1 MKKMATRN
9 INNIVYRP
17 PDTDSDEDYDGF
29 YFGDE
34 LASRPKQ
41 YFTIKDEEEELRNA
55 VYGDDLMSV
64 KENIS
69 KLNFD
74 VNSPLKGG
82 YTLLMHA
89 CREGFYEIVEY
100 LVLEKKA
107 NVNKQ
112 VDSITPLM
120 QACDCKSKS
129 SFVVD
134 KICNLLLQHGAVINV
149 SDKCGTTPFML
160 ACKNGHTNIVRI
172 MIKDVS
178 FDTTDNRGCTP
189 IFYAVENN
197 HGEIVKILIDAGVNY
212 SKPNGKGY
220 TPKQVAQFH
229 GFYDLLEF
237 FPIEKEDG
245 YIVPTQ
251 FLTYSTYHDYIPR
264 VFLRSECPEY
274 FQEVYKILL
283 SINME
288 RYLEYFAKERVPLS
302 TFLCLDDKGL
312 EKLGIQFPL
321 SRMKILKGLLD
332 FHLHNWRKKSLS
344 RLNKFSKDNFY
355 EVLLITAYHLKR
367 LIIINSSLRFVRRH
381 LEENLLGPVEKE
393 HIQIMLRRLEDYQLT
408 IKALRNTIT
417 YLASFSPDKN
427 PLYIDY
433 NEYLAERKRSRI
445 KWYFKYTT
453 IAIGISVFICSKF
466 KRFF

>member
-1 MKKMATRN
+1 MATK
-9 INNIVYRP
+9 NIVYRP
-17 PDTDSDEDYDGF
+17 PETDSEDDYDGF

-34 LASRPKQ
+34 LTSRPKQ

-55 VYGDDLMSV
+55 VNGGDLMSI

-74 VNSPLKGG
+74 VNSPLKGS

-100 LVLEKKA
+100 LVLVKKA

-120 QACDCKSKS
+120 QACDCKNKS

-149 SDKCGTTPFML
+149 SDKYGTTPFML
-160 ACKNGHTNIVRI
+160 ACKNGHTNIVRT

-178 FDTTDNRGCTP
+178 FDAVDNQGCTP
-189 IFYAVENN
+189 IFYAIEHN

-212 SKPNGKGY
+212 TKANSKGY
-220 TPKQVAQFH
+220 TPRQVAQFH

-237 FPIEKEDG
+237 LPIEEEDG
-245 YIVPTQ
+245 YLVPAQ
-251 FLTYSTYHDYIPR
+251 FLTYSTLRDYIPR
-264 VFLRSECPEY
+264 IFLRSECPEY
-274 FQEVYKILL
+274 FQEVHNILL

-288 RYLEYFAKERVPLS
+288 KYLEYFAKERVPLNK
-302 TFLCLDDKGL
+302 FLCLDDKDL
-312 EKLGIQFPL
+312 EKIGIQFPL
-321 SRMKILKGLLD
+321 FRMKILKGLLN
-332 FHLHNWRKKSLS
+332 FHLHHWSKKSLN
-344 RLNKFSKDNFY
+344 RLNKSSKNNFY
-355 EVLLITAYHLKR
+355 EVLMITANHLQH

-381 LEENLLGPVEKE
+381 LEQNLLGPLEHE
-393 HIQIMLRRLEDYQLT
+393 HIQIMLRNLENYQLT
-408 IKALRNTIT
+408 IKALRNTTT

-453 IAIGISVFICSKF
+453 IVIGISCLKETFHEK
-466 KRFF
+466 